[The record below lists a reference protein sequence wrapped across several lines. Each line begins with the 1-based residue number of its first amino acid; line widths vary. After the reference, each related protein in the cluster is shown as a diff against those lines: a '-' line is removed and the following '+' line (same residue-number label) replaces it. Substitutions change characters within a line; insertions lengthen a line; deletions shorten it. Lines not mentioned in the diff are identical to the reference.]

1 MLNFY
6 NPEFL
11 TTLPLLIVLLVT
23 PASLAKYKEPA
34 PLVSRRL
41 SLFYN
46 LLGAV
51 GVAIYFVSEFIEPF
65 QAPFA
70 HMDATSF
77 FAGLWLISYARVG
90 RRMRVVSLDDVL
102 EER

>member
-1 MLNFY
+1 MLDFY
-6 NPEFL
+6 DSAFL
-11 TTLPLLIVLLVT
+11 TTLPLLIALLVT
-23 PASLAKYKEPA
+23 PASLAKNKAPA

-51 GVAIYFVSEFIEPF
+51 GVVIYFVSEFIEPF
-65 QAPFA
+65 QTPFE
-70 HMDATSF
+70 HMDATAF

-90 RRMRVVSLDDVL
+90 RRIKVVSVDDAL
-102 EER
+102 SES